1 MGQAPQYQDREEEGA
16 NRADVRRAQ
25 ARSEIGARPGDDRA
39 SGQGEDAF
47 LLPVLQPDA
56 DDGAGQEG
64 MISTKGK
71 NDGEKKE

>member
-1 MGQAPQYQDREEEGA
+1 MKGLFT
-16 NRADVRRAQ
+16 
-25 ARSEIGARPGDDRA
+25 RSWARPGDDRA

-71 NDGEKKE
+71 NDGENRDEVKLIKTGKVNL